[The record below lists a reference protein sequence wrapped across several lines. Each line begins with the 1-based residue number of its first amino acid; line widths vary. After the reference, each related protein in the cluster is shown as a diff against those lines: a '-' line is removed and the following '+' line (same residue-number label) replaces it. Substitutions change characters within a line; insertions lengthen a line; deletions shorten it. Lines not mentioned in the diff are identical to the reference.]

1 MKLKKDTP
9 QNFEQSAV
17 ILLASAIIVKVIGA
31 LFKIPLQRLIGTLGF
46 GYFSSAYD
54 LYLPIYALS
63 MAGLPVAVS
72 RMIASCVADKRYKEA
87 EKTFKIAKK
96 AFLFTGIV
104 GLLVILGA
112 IYPFT
117 KVTSNNP
124 TDAKY
129 IAVCIAAIAPA
140 ILFCCILSSFR
151 GYFEGMRNMVPT
163 AVSEVIEALSKLVLG
178 FAFAFVIMKLTG
190 NVAYAAAGAL
200 LGIMIGTA
208 LAALYLWL
216 RLKIKGRAVTENEIA
231 ASPESRDGKFILKC
245 LLAIAIPVVLSS
257 LATNIT
263 LLIDTTMI
271 KWQLKNIMDNSFG
284 VIAEMYKNSIA
295 DHNLNSVTELTAA
308 TMPTFLYGI
317 RGQAYTIY
325 NLIPTLTTTLGIGAI
340 PILTTAWVEK
350 NTLSIKSNIE
360 KILRTTALI
369 AAPAGIG
376 VCAISP
382 YIMGLLYDGTASVEI
397 GSVLLFILGIAAL
410 FSGVSVPIT
419 SMLQAMGK
427 PVIPLVNIIVGAIL
441 KIITNFILVSRPEIN
456 IKGAPVGTAVC
467 YMYICVA
474 NMICLKVISG
484 VKINF
489 FATLVKPLIS
499 ALFCGVGAF
508 FTSRYIASLGS
519 SNVIIVGGSIL
530 VAAIIYVAFIFIL
543 RTLNAEDV
551 ASFPKGEKIA
561 KLLVKLHLIK

>member
-17 ILLASAIIVKVIGA
+17 ILLVSAILVKVIGA

-72 RMIASCVADKRYKEA
+72 RMIASNVADRRFKEA
-87 EKTFKIAKK
+87 ERTFSVAKK

-104 GLLVILGA
+104 GLAVIIGA

-117 KVTSNNP
+117 KATSNNP

-129 IAVCIAAIAPA
+129 IAVCILAIAPA

-151 GYFEGMRNMVPT
+151 GYFEGMRNMMPT

-178 FAFAFVIMKLTG
+178 FAFAFVVMKITG

-200 LGIMIGTA
+200 LGIMVGTA

-216 RLKIKGRAVTENEIA
+216 RLKIKGRAITNEEIA
-231 ASPESRDGKFILKC
+231 ASPESRSNRYILKC

-257 LATNIT
+257 MATNIT

-271 KWQLKNIMDNSFG
+271 KWQLKNIMDNSYG

-295 DHNLNSVTELTAA
+295 DHNLTSATELTAA

-382 YIMGLLYDGTASVEI
+382 FVMGLLYDGTASVEI

-410 FSGVSVPIT
+410 FSGISVPIT

-427 PVIPLVNIIVGAIL
+427 PHLPLINIVVGALL

-456 IKGAPVGTAVC
+456 IKGAPVGPAVC
-467 YMYICVA
+467 YLYICVA
-474 NMICLKVISG
+474 NMVCLKVVSG

-489 FATLVKPLIS
+489 FATIIKPLVS
-499 ALFCGVGAF
+499 ALFCGVGAY
-508 FTSRYIASLGS
+508 FTSRYLESLNQS
-519 SNVIIVGGSIL
+519 TVVIVGGSIV
-530 VAAIIYVAFIFIL
+530 VAAVIYVAFIFVL
-543 RTLNAEDV
+543 KTLSAEDI